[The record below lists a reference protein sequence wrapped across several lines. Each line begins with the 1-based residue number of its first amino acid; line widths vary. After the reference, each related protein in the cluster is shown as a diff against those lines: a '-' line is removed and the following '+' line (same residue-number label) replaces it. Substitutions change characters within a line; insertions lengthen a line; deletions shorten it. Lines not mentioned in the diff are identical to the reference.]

1 MAGPP
6 YQPLIDAAKESAQK
20 AALEKQQ
27 TAAQNAAEPEKLAQA
42 LNPYHA
48 MNVDGQKA
56 AAELGAERTARDQHQ
71 ARVEADFN
79 VVSKQSL
86 APPERQIGAQPS
98 LTRLNALYE
107 ARTPEGEPTRPPS
120 QVDALQNARDAMA
133 KGEDANRDMQ
143 SPGAPAPG
151 GMTFTAKRTYDFR
164 RSHTK
169 PSEGGRPAEQSQQI
183 SGQAG
188 AAPVRIE
195 ALYNAL
201 PPKIDPLP
209 SSRFREALDA
219 MQPPGSPWPTAA
231 PLMSKRTY
239 DLISK
244 GVYDFSRPR
253 TKTPDG
259 SQVARADAIIAA
271 CQPTIH
277 DEASRAAEAKRVTE
291 HWREHGEHPD
301 RARWSVEEKQL
312 RRKDMMQRGKDVA
325 FTKAY
330 FNKHGHY
337 PPDQYD
343 DPEKGIVTIK
353 VEPEHAYSNRD
364 YPPKESQSEGTR
376 EQKDSRTEKSD
387 RFIVK
392 TAKLQITERTDKSLG
407 RGVWVPGQGGRSK
420 GGRGIG
426 E

>member
-6 YQPLIDAAKESAQK
+6 YQPLIDAAKESAEK

-27 TAAQNAAEPEKLAQA
+27 IAARNAAEPEKLAQA

-48 MNVDGQKA
+48 MNADGQKA
-56 AAELGAERTARDQHQ
+56 AAELDADRTARDQHQ

-79 VVSKQSL
+79 IVSKQSV
-86 APPERQIGAQPS
+86 APPERQAEAQPS
-98 LTRLNALYE
+98 LTRLDALYE
-107 ARTPEGEPTRPPS
+107 ARTPDGEPTRPPS
-120 QVDALQNARDAMA
+120 RVEALQNARDAVA
-133 KGEDANRDMQ
+133 KGEDANRGMQ
-143 SPGAPAPG
+143 PPGTPAPG

-169 PSEGGRPAEQSQQI
+169 PTDGSQSAEQAQQN
-183 SGQAG
+183 SAQAA
-188 AAPVRIE
+188 AAPVRID
-195 ALYNAL
+195 ALYNTR
-201 PPKIDPLP
+201 PPKIDPAP
-209 SSRFREALDA
+209 STRFFEALDA
-219 MQPPGSPWPTAA
+219 MQPPGSPWPTAV

-259 SQVARADAIIAA
+259 NQVARADAIIAA

-291 HWREHGEHPD
+291 HWREHGDHPD
-301 RARWSVEEKQL
+301 RAKWAVQEKQW

-325 FTKAY
+325 YTKAY

-353 VEPEHAYSNRD
+353 NSMDPEPAYSNRD
-364 YPPKESQSEGTR
+364 YTPKEQT
-376 EQKDSRTEKSD
+376 DSRVEKSD

-392 TAKLQITERTDKSLG
+392 TAKLQITERTDKSAG